1 MVHMLKSKE
10 ELSSILFEIEKLFPN
25 AGCELNYNN
34 VFELLIAVMLSAQ
47 TTDKSVNIVTP
58 ELFKRYPTAFD
69 LSSADVSEVKEIIKR
84 IGLSSTKSKNIV
96 EASKI
101 LVLKYN
107 GDVPCDLNELMTL
120 PGVGRKTANVV
131 MSEGFKIP
139 RIAVDT
145 HVERVSKRLGI
156 VDDSSTVLDVELK
169 LMELIDEDKWHK
181 SHHLLLFYGRYFC
194 LAKKPNCE
202 NCFYKNY
209 CTYYN
214 NKNLQD

>member
-1 MVHMLKSKE
+1 MLKSKE
-10 ELSSILFEIEKLFPN
+10 ELTSILFEIEKMFPN

-58 ELFKRYPTAFD
+58 ELFKKYPNAKT
-69 LSSADVSEVKEIIKR
+69 LGSASVEDVKEIIKR
-84 IGLSSTKSKNIV
+84 IGLYSTKSKNII
-96 EASKI
+96 ETSKI
-101 LVLKYN
+101 LAEKYN
-107 GDVPCDLNELMTL
+107 GEVPCDLYKLMTL

-145 HVERVSKRLGI
+145 HVERVSKRLGL
-156 VDDSSTVLDVELK
+156 VDNNSSVLDVELK
-169 LMELIDEDKWHK
+169 LMELIDENKWHK
-181 SHHLLLFYGRYFC
+181 SHHLLLFFGRYFC

-202 NCFYKNY
+202 HCFYKNS
-209 CTYYN
+209 CIYYN
-214 NKNLQD
+214 DKNLQD

>member
-1 MVHMLKSKE
+1 MLKSKE
-10 ELSSILFEIEKLFPN
+10 ELISILLEIEKLFPN

-47 TTDKSVNIVTP
+47 TTDKSVNVVTP
-58 ELFKRYPTAFD
+58 ELFKKYPNAKA
-69 LSSADVSEVKEIIKR
+69 LGSANIDDVKEIIKR

-96 EASKI
+96 NASKI
-101 LVLKYN
+101 LAEKYN
-107 GDVPCDLNELMTL
+107 GEVPCDLNGLMTL

-145 HVERVSKRLGI
+145 HVERVSKRLGL
-156 VDDSSTVLDVELK
+156 VDYNSSVLDVELM

-181 SHHLLLFYGRYFC
+181 SHHLLLFFGRYFC
-194 LAKKPNCE
+194 FAKKPNCE
-202 NCFYKNY
+202 NCFYKNKCSY
-209 CTYYN
+209 LN
-214 NKNLQD
+214 DKNLQD